1 MKLKAKQIDAVIFD
15 MDGVLI
21 DSEPLWK
28 IAELAAFNSVGVCLA
43 PVELEKTVGL
53 RIDEVVNYWYTQKP
67 WNNKSKKEV
76 VDHILEEMVR
86 LIGEKGIALSGV
98 KEALTFFRTKNM
110 KIGLATSSYQILL
123 DVVLKKLEIKKYF
136 DFTLSAEE
144 LPYGKPHPEVYLMVA
159 YNLDVPPEN
168 CLVIEDS
175 LNGVIS
181 GKAAKMTVIALPEKT
196 HELDARLI
204 LADYLLEDLFEVMA
218 LFSE

>member
-1 MKLKAKQIDAVIFD
+1 MKLEGKHIDAVIFD

-28 IAELAAFNSVGVCLA
+28 IAEIAAFNAVGVSLK
-43 PVELEKTVGL
+43 PTDLEKTVGL
-53 RIDEVVNYWYTQKP
+53 RIDEVVDYWYKQKP
-67 WNNKSKKEV
+67 WGNRTKKQV

-86 LIGEKGIALSGV
+86 LISEKGTALNGV
-98 KEALTFFRTKNM
+98 KETLGFFRTKNL

-123 DVVLKKLEIKKYF
+123 DAVLKKLEIEKHF

-144 LPYGKPHPEVYLMVA
+144 LPYGKPHPEVYLLVA
-159 YNLDVPPEN
+159 KNLGVAPEN

-181 GKAAKMTVIALPEKT
+181 GKAAKMTVIAIPEKT
-196 HELDARLI
+196 HELNKQLV
-204 LADYLLEDLFEVMA
+204 LADYLLDDLFELIA
-218 LFSE
+218 LFSK

>member
-1 MKLKAKQIDAVIFD
+1 MILQGKKIDAVIFD

-28 IAELAAFNSVGVCLA
+28 IAEIAAFNSVGVFLKPA
-43 PVELEKTVGL
+43 DLEKTVGL

-67 WNNKSKKEV
+67 WGHTSKEAV

-86 LIGEKGIALSGV
+86 LISEKGAPLIGV
-98 KEALTFFRTKNM
+98 KEALNFFQTKNV

-123 DVVLKKLEIKKYF
+123 DAVLKKLDILNYF
-136 DFTLSAEE
+136 DFTLSAEN
-144 LPYGKPHPEVYLMVA
+144 LPYGKPHPEVYLLVA
-159 YNLDVPPEN
+159 KNLGVAPEN
-168 CLVIEDS
+168 CLVLEDS

-181 GKAAKMTVIALPEKT
+181 GKSAKMTVIAIPEKT
-196 HELDARLI
+196 HELNKKLV
-204 LADYLLEDLFEVMA
+204 LADHQVDDLFQVIA